1 MPLRGGPPPELGL
14 GGVGQQAAPQ
24 VPGLLQMAQSAMD
37 GGGGAPQ
44 TFAGAGPQ
52 AQQYENAWDNPANWG
67 APPPMNPNL
76 NKDNFLQNP
85 GFFPGGFQPGGR
97 GDPNGKFFSMKD
109 YYQQYYDK
117 FGLQAPEYM
126 PGGQEDRH
134 INTLNPALL
143 GGARGP
149 AEQGSFMYLG
159 HQISPSQYIYDQ
171 NVGKNPPAGGEGGGN
186 WSPIRRIQGLGPAN
200 PASFIHG
207 SGFVTGLPGQIEN
220 WAGGQPYW
228 T

>member
-1 MPLRGGPPPELGL
+1 MPFRGGPPPELGL

-37 GGGGAPQ
+37 GDGRGGGPQ
-44 TFAGAGPQ
+44 GG
-52 AQQYENAWDNPANWG
+52 QYENAWDNPANWG
-67 APPPMNPNL
+67 APPPMDPTL
-76 NKDNFLQNP
+76 NKDNFLQQQ
-85 GFFPGGFQPGGR
+85 GWFPSAFQQGR
-97 GDPNGKFFSMKD
+97 DPAGKFWSMKD
-109 YYQQYYDK
+109 YLGQYYKK
-117 FGLQAPEYM
+117 FGLQEPEYM
-126 PGGQEDRH
+126 AGGQEDRH
-134 INTLNPALL
+134 INTINPNML

-149 AEQGSFMYLG
+149 AEPGAFMYLG
-159 HQISPSQYIYDQ
+159 HHISPSQLNYDL

-186 WSPIRRIQGLGPAN
+186 QSPIRRIQGMGPAN

-207 SGFVTGLPGQIEN
+207 SGFVTGLPGQLEN